1 MNKRMRRGGFTL
13 IEIMVVVAIIGILLS
28 IAIPSFIQVRKQT
41 QETTRA
47 RNCSVIDRAKE
58 TWIQEKGKQATDLP
72 DPTDLAPEYIDPFP
86 TDPAGTYKINPG
98 HQPCEFI
105 PN

>member
-1 MNKRMRRGGFTL
+1 MNKRMRRRGSVL
-13 IEIMVVVAIIGILLS
+13 IEIMIVVAIIGVLLG

-41 QETTRA
+41 QQTARA

-72 DPTDLAPEYIDPFP
+72 APSDLAPEYIDPFP
-86 TDPAGTYKINPG
+86 TDPAGTYKINAG
-98 HQPCEFI
+98 HIPCEFI